1 MNKMIGAVAVFVF
14 ISAIAVCGFAQDQL
28 SDSESSSESS
38 MSSSLDNTIA
48 GEEAEGKQNMQEM
61 DSSMQGNETA
71 TQTY

>member
-1 MNKMIGAVAVFVF
+1 MKKGMWAVVMFVF
-14 ISAIAVCGFAQDQL
+14 IWAIAGCGFAQDQL